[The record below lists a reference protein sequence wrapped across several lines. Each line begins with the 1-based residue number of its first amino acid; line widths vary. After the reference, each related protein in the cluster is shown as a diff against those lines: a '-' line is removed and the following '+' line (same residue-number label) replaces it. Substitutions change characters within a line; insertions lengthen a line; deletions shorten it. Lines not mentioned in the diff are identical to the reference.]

1 VVAAAFTAAV
11 FSWGVGFYGPSVFL
25 NVLHQDRGWSLS
37 VISAAITAHFL
48 LSAAMIAH
56 LADMHWR
63 FGVARVTRAGA
74 VASAIGILC
83 WSLATQPWHMF
94 AAAILTGA
102 GFAATSGAAI
112 NAMVSPWFNRR
123 RAIAL
128 SHAFNGA
135 SVGGVLFTP
144 LWVALIA
151 WIGFVG
157 AASLIGITMLAVLWP
172 LAGRYL
178 AATPES
184 LGVAP
189 DGDVVSSATTPA
201 NRSSRSP
208 ASFASLLRD
217 RRFTTLSIAFAL
229 GLFAQIGIVA
239 HLVTRLAP
247 VFGTENA
254 AATVSLATAC
264 AVIGRLLLGALL
276 GNADRRLVAMSNF
289 AMQACGVACLG
300 LGTNAIVLL
309 LGCVL
314 FGLGI
319 GNLVSLPPL
328 IAQSEFAQADVPRV
342 VALVIAVNQAVF
354 AFAPVIFGLLRETSG
369 GYAVPFVVAAVIQ
382 VIAGIVMILG
392 RPRSCDALA
401 PKAT

>member
-1 VVAAAFTAAV
+1 M

-48 LSAAMIAH
+48 LSAAMIAR
-56 LADMHWR
+56 LADMHRR
-63 FGVARVTRAGA
+63 FGVARVIRAGA
-74 VASAIGILC
+74 AASAIGILC

-184 LGVAP
+184 LVA
-189 DGDVVSSATTPA
+189 
-201 NRSSRSP
+201 
-208 ASFASLLRD
+208 
-217 RRFTTLSIAFAL
+217 
-229 GLFAQIGIVA
+229 
-239 HLVTRLAP
+239 
-247 VFGTENA
+247 
-254 AATVSLATAC
+254 
-264 AVIGRLLLGALL
+264 
-276 GNADRRLVAMSNF
+276 
-289 AMQACGVACLG
+289 
-300 LGTNAIVLL
+300 
-309 LGCVL
+309 
-314 FGLGI
+314 
-319 GNLVSLPPL
+319 
-328 IAQSEFAQADVPRV
+328 
-342 VALVIAVNQAVF
+342 
-354 AFAPVIFGLLRETSG
+354 
-369 GYAVPFVVAAVIQ
+369 
-382 VIAGIVMILG
+382 
-392 RPRSCDALA
+392 
-401 PKAT
+401 